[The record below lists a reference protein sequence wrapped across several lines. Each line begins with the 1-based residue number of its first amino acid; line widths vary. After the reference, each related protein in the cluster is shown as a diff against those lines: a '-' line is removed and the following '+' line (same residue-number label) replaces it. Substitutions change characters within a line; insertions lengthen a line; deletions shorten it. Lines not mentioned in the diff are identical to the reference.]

1 MSPASYLTAPP
12 RVAATIVAPC
22 DRLLDRAGCAPRRPP
37 GRDRVR
43 RAAWTLDVAPGKA
56 HGAPLLGRVDA
67 HRRRVRADPGAA
79 GPLRRIRGATRRGSR
94 APDDVASAARR
105 AAAGNPRGALHDA
118 PAALVPPR
126 RLTPARF
133 AKIPRAP
140 E

>member
-12 RVAATIVAPC
+12 RVATTIVAPC

-56 HGAPLLGRVDA
+56 HGARLLGRVDA
-67 HRRRVRADPGAA
+67 HRRRVRADPAAA

-94 APDDVASAARR
+94 APGGVASAGRR
-105 AAAGNPRGALHDA
+105 ATAGDAPRARHDA
-118 PAALVPPR
+118 PAGPG
-126 RLTPARF
+126 
-133 AKIPRAP
+133 
-140 E
+140 